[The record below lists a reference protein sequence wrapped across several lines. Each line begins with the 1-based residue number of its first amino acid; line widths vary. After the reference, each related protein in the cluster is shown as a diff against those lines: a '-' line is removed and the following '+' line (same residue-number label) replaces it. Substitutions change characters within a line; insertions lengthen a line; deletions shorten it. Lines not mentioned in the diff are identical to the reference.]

1 MIDVFNT
8 EIHGNNCTRAK
19 VTPDQ
24 KYCSNRQDKDQFT
37 TREDKADVSPV
48 VIRTNIDQQDLST
61 SSGPWTS
68 QITTREDKADFSPV
82 VIRTNMD
89 GSLIVDKLRTKV
101 YEIDCMGP
109 HLAPTCTGPER
120 DYSDIP
126 NGSQEVAIAE
136 GHSFHVGPNVDR
148 EVDTDGDRTVSV
160 LQWLQ

>member
-1 MIDVFNT
+1 
-8 EIHGNNCTRAK
+8 
-19 VTPDQ
+19 
-24 KYCSNRQDKDQFT
+24 
-37 TREDKADVSPV
+37 
-48 VIRTNIDQQDLST
+48 
-61 SSGPWTS
+61 
-68 QITTREDKADFSPV
+68 
-82 VIRTNMD
+82 MD

-109 HLAPTCTGPER
+109 HLAPAPRTRLHSGPER

-160 LQWLQ
+160 LQWLQWQYQANQITSSSVYFVVQEIEEESAPKSGQN